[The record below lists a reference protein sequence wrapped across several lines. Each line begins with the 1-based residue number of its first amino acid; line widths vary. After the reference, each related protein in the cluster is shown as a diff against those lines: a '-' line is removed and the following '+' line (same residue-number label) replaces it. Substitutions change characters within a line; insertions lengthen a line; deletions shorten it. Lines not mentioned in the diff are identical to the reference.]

1 MVNDITTV
9 KKLLNKLRIHC
20 TNLFDTLIVNDITF
34 FLVFTSMT
42 KASFFIQKIL
52 NQSKNEPIKDK
63 IFIFGNMILMK
74 SNIRLILDN
83 TIYTVW
89 QLKKDLFKLRA
100 EY

>member
-42 KASFFIQKIL
+42 KASFLYRKF
-52 NQSKNEPIKDK
+52 
-63 IFIFGNMILMK
+63 
-74 SNIRLILDN
+74 LIN
-83 TIYTVW
+83 PKMS
-89 QLKKDLFKLRA
+89 QLKIKYLFL
-100 EY
+100 EI